1 LFSND
6 EVAAFIHR
14 NFEAVWESVRP
25 VPLVQI
31 DFGGGTKIIRTLHGN
46 IATYLCN
53 ADGHV
58 LDVLPG
64 IYTPNQYLQSLSQFQ
79 MLAGYVAQRSLL
91 TPETRLQNY
100 HRAQADALKNRQAQP
115 QLVRSPYISK
125 LAIENPIKLVLASA
139 AGNPF
144 INDATA
150 WSAPA
155 KLKLDT
161 EDLANWKLLAEDTK
175 INESQRRR
183 QIHERLAGKAN
194 VRPTDLT
201 KWLYREV
208 LHADLDDPYLGLGS
222 VLFANYP
229 FKDKVR

>member
-1 LFSND
+1 MFSND
-6 EVAAFIHR
+6 QVAGFIQR

-53 ADGHV
+53 ADGQV
-58 LDVLPG
+58 LDILPG
-64 IYTPNQYLQSLSQFQ
+64 IYTPNQYVQSLSQFQ
-79 MLAGYVAQRSLL
+79 MLAGYLTQRSLQ

-100 HRAQADALKNRQAQP
+100 HRAQAEALKNHQPLP

-125 LAIENPIKLVLASA
+125 MAIENPIKLVLASA
-139 AGNPF
+139 AGNAL
-144 INDATA
+144 INEATV
-150 WSAPA
+150 SPPLA

-161 EDLANWKLLAEDTK
+161 EDLANWKLLAEDTR

-183 QIHERLAGKAN
+183 QIHELLAGKVN
-194 VRPTDLT
+194 VRPTDVT

-229 FKDKVR
+229 FKDKVQ